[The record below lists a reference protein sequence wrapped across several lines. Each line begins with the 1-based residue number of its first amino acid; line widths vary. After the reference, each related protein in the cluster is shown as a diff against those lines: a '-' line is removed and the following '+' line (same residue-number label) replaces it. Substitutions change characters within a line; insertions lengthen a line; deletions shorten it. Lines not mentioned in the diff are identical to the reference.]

1 MNKNEFLNKVDK
13 ISSKSNSMKELWFT
27 IIVGNGS
34 NIFTNKCMA
43 SKYLYLFIDKILIAK
58 VRYEDI
64 KDIKL
69 TEESDLLGDEK

>member
-34 NIFTNKCMA
+34 KLFTNKCMA
-43 SKYLYLFIDKILIAK
+43 SKYLYFFIDKILIAK